1 MLIPDDVTVV
11 ALGRQALGLAARQA
25 RQEGRRTVIA
35 PEFSCQTMVAP
46 WQLEGMSVRLV
57 PVGPDLL
64 MGADGL
70 TAELRRCQGL
80 GERPVVL
87 HCQTFG
93 LRAGDRLR
101 AVLEDALGGGVAVV
115 VDRTH
120 SFLRDQLIGRPG
132 PADGVTEIVS
142 TRKLLPVP
150 EIAWI
155 SGADRPMGARGPV
168 DDRLTRARQD
178 YLTNPSVDAF
188 EAAEDLADEAWVP
201 VGPHADALRAIAGFD
216 AERLAGMVL
225 ATRRRIA
232 LAVPGL
238 DVVNPGAI
246 CPLVVR
252 TPDAGDLADR
262 LYARGLVGPLH
273 WDRPENLPS
282 HIEWPADLLC
292 LPSVLDDDGL
302 DVVAQTLSGAI

>member
-25 RQEGRRTVIA
+25 RADGRRTVLV

-64 MGADGL
+64 MRADGL
-70 TAELRRCQGL
+70 AAELGRCRVL

-93 LRAGDRLR
+93 VCASAELR
-101 AVLEDALGGGVAVV
+101 AVLEDAGTEGTAVV

-120 SFLRDQLIGRPG
+120 SFLRDQLVGRPTRG
-132 PADGVTEIVS
+132 GFTEIVS

-150 EIAWI
+150 EISWI
-155 SGADRPMGARGPV
+155 TGAGRTTGARGDA

-178 YLTNPSVDAF
+178 YLQNPSVAAF
-188 EAAEDLADEAWVP
+188 EAAEDLADDAWVP
-201 VGPHADALRAIAGFD
+201 VGPHADALRAVVGLD

-232 LAVPGL
+232 LRVPGL
-238 DVVNPGAI
+238 HVVNRGAV

-252 TPDAGDLADR
+252 TPDAGPLADR
-262 LYARGLVGPLH
+262 LYERGLVGPLH

-282 HIEWPADLLC
+282 GTDWPTDLLC
-292 LPSVLDDDGL
+292 LPAVLDDDG
-302 DVVAQTLSGAI
+302 VEAVAKVLSPAV